1 MKKTPFTNYDF
12 LTNDLFLVD
21 FDYDC
26 CMSQSFFREL
36 HEVFSSFMIGHQEYY
51 QHTFDTYLRIAHT
64 ACAFLTMY
72 PNEQEQRPAEQMYE
86 LAHRYLYQAICLG
99 GDAQQSEDAIIR
111 PLSCAEI
118 FFVQHLLWAL
128 LSAKGSPAIPF
139 TLIDIAERHLVRERW
154 VLDDFKHL
162 CSISQEQANPDELC
176 PFPTDLL
183 KRLWG
188 ITMRAYYE
196 PYKAIIAK
204 YRPQGV
210 DINIA
215 LRANNWKQW
224 KEQDLTQW
232 LCHEGKYSKDLAQR
246 FIGFWDNEERE
257 TVSRR
262 IMEWLNYNKGVR
274 SISLAKAGRG
284 LQEHM
289 GTLKEQEEAAN
300 HEKAIRAL
308 AARGEHPMRLYLNKG
323 KSEDYD
329 NFLTNAVRIF
339 NIMNRLGFFVN
350 SEGKAFADEKAVA
363 EALALVFDC
372 PELTKQTWKNRLSKS
387 IKQAKTTMIDNEE
400 VTQCELKI
408 FNTMLDEQ
416 KRFVKENLR

>member
-1 MKKTPFTNYDF
+1 MRKTPFTNYDF
-12 LTNDLFLVD
+12 LTNDLCLVD
-21 FDYDC
+21 FDYDF
-26 CMSQSFFREL
+26 CMKQPFFRGL

-51 QHTFDTYLRIAHT
+51 QHTFETYLRIAHT

-72 PNEQEQRPAEQMYE
+72 PNEQEQRPAEQMYA

-118 FFVQHLLWAL
+118 FFVQQLMWAL

-139 TLIDIAERHLVRERW
+139 TLIDLAERHLVRERL

-162 CSISQEQANPDELC
+162 CSIFQEQANPDELC

-188 ITMRAYYE
+188 ITMRAYYD
-196 PYKAIIAK
+196 PYKAIIAR

-215 LRANNWKQW
+215 PRANNWKHW

-232 LCHEGKYSKDLAQR
+232 LCHEGKYSDALAQR
-246 FIGFWDNEERE
+246 FISFWDNEERKM
-257 TVSRR
+257 VSKEV
-262 IMEWLNYNKGVR
+262 IEWLKNHKEVKEG
-274 SISLAKAGRG
+274 SFASAERG
-284 LQEHM
+284 LQEQM
-289 GTLKEQEEAAN
+289 ETLKEQEKAAN
-300 HEKAIRAL
+300 HEKNTRAL
-308 AARGEHPMRLYLNKG
+308 AVRGGHPIRFNLNIG
-323 KSEDYD
+323 KSNE
-329 NFLTNAVRIF
+329 NNLTNAVRIF

-350 SEGKAFADEKAVA
+350 SEGEPFDDEKELA

-372 PELTKQTWKNRLSKS
+372 PKLTKQTWKNRLSKS
-387 IKQAKTTMIDNEE
+387 IKQAITDPNENE
-400 VTQCELKI
+400 GLPSSELEI

-416 KRFVKENLR
+416 KRFVKENLAWC